1 MPIAKFFKTEFDALA
16 INDALGHPHGDF
28 AYAYLRV
35 STSGQAEEDRS
46 GLPRQIM
53 HVHEAALEHR
63 LKIPW
68 EYLFADNDSGF
79 GFVERPGLSRLRE
92 EYRSSQRRANAVV
105 MEHLDRLSRNAD
117 WHQGFLLDEMQQLG
131 LRVIFWKQFSS
142 RIERAVM
149 GAISQDGMEQAKQR
163 MMEGTIHKARSRR
176 VTAKVPAY
184 GYKFVDSFGNEG
196 PTTKQDTHYGIREEE
211 AQVVRYIFRKVVEGY
226 PLRRIAIMLEG
237 KYPPPKR
244 FTHWEPKMVAMIV
257 KRRLYKGE
265 FIAHRAM
272 EVKIP
277 VKARPESL
285 TETSERMVTRR
296 IQRPPEEWIVVPVPA
311 IVSSDDWEIANKIMA
326 NNKGRRKAKKPY
338 LLTGLVTCATCSSKY
353 VGRRKKEKRGRREYT
368 YTSYLCGGRR
378 QRIPAIIKEIGCNQK
393 QISMRI
399 LDNAVWSVIYDV
411 LLSPEIM
418 IDALEREYMSDENEQ
433 TRAQITFLN
442 RQIKE
447 LKVEDEK
454 MYAAYLADAFDEN
467 EYAENRCILREQQ
480 QKLQVEVNRLE
491 SNLMSPEQFE
501 ERKQEIYLLCQNA
514 AKSGLLF
521 NAPFDVRQ
529 RIITT
534 IVDKI
539 TLNANEGW
547 FELEGVI
554 RGQYL
559 FPDLINKETDQ
570 GNGSADGNNGSD
582 KNVRFV
588 CIPKDRDSY

>member
-1 MPIAKFFKTEFDALA
+1 MPIAKFFKTEFDSLA
-16 INDALGHPHGDF
+16 INDSLGHPHGEL

-35 STSGQAEEDRS
+35 STSAQAEEDRS
-46 GLPRQIM
+46 GLPRQIL

-68 EYLFADNDSGF
+68 EYLFADDDSGF
-79 GFVERPGLSRLRE
+79 EFGERPDLSRLRQ
-92 EYRSSQRRANAVV
+92 EYRSAQRRANAVV

-131 LRVIFWKQFSS
+131 LRAIFWKQFSS

-149 GAISQDGMEQAKQR
+149 GAIAQDGMEQAKQR
-163 MMEGTIHKARSRR
+163 MMEGTMHKARSGR

-184 GYKFVDSFGNEG
+184 GYKFVDSFGQEG
-196 PTTKQDTHYGIREEE
+196 PAAKQDTHYGIREEE
-211 AQVVRYIFRKVVEGY
+211 AQVVRYIFRKVLEGY

-257 KRRLYKGE
+257 KRRLDKGE

-277 VKARPESL
+277 VKTQPASL
-285 TETSERMVTRR
+285 TETSERTVTRR
-296 IQRPPEEWIVVPVPA
+296 IQRPPEEWIIVPVPA
-311 IVSSDDWEIANKIMA
+311 IVSTDDWEKANKIVA
-326 NNKGRRKAKKPY
+326 NNKGRREAKNPY
-338 LLTGLVTCATCSSKY
+338 LLTGLVTCATCGSKY
-353 VGRRKKEKRGRREYT
+353 IGRRKKEKRGERVFT
-368 YTSYLCGGRR
+368 LTSYRCGGRG
-378 QRIPAIIKEIGCNQK
+378 QRVPAVIEKIGCDQK

-447 LKVEDEK
+447 LKIEDEK

-467 EYAENRCILREQQ
+467 EYAENRSILREQQ

-491 SNLMSPEQFE
+491 NNLMSPEQFE

-514 AKSGLLF
+514 AKSGLVF

-559 FPDLINKETDQ
+559 FPDVVNEETDQ
-570 GNGSADGNNGSD
+570 GNRSANGNEGTEE
-582 KNVRFV
+582 KVAFV
-588 CIPKDRDSY
+588 CIPKGRDS